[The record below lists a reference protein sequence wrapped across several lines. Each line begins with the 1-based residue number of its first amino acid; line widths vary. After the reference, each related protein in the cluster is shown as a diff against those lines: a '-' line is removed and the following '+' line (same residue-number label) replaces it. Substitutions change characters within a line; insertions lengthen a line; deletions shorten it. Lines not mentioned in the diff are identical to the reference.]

1 MEYEAETQS
10 PSSIRRRRRKIS
22 NAYLGQLHA
31 RIKALETQLQA
42 TQSSRTEE
50 QLYVPDGARQEGSQ
64 SPFQNPLPDPSMPPP
79 ASVASQDSRQP
90 QNIRQ
95 DPVSEDLTNTLVTS
109 EPQIKVHRYGHPA
122 YLGHSSTL
130 SFSRNVRNLLQRSSP
145 IADPGSAS
153 VERQDIS
160 YTTNLP
166 PIALDL
172 ASIPLPRLSYAEY
185 LTNTVVTHLGSL
197 YSLFE
202 PEAFLRK
209 LRAFYSERT
218 KGRVPDATLW
228 HIQMLLVLAF
238 GKSILSREHCEKG
251 PSGMAYFTHAI
262 EAMPDIRRLYE
273 NPLLSIEILCLVA
286 LFMHATDLL
295 QESYVTIGQALRMS
309 VTNVMNKLFPEALR
323 PPNVEYLRRL
333 WWTVYCIDRKSAA
346 MLGSPSV
353 MRDDDISIPFPD
365 IREGDD
371 AQNAFAIHVGISSHL
386 GKILDVI
393 YGIHGEQRNFLIEVK
408 AILSRL
414 AETSSVLRQHLCL
427 DLQQTTESV
436 NREAATLHLLLHQC
450 VILTV
455 RPVLFSLL
463 KPLLSADTPASSNTP
478 PLSPAFES
486 MLRMCID
493 SAIHILK
500 IMSLLRHQMM
510 CDIFL
515 PYDIDA
521 VFSAAFALIL
531 VDIIRPANEL
541 LWDLPQVM
549 SLLDEYVSRHVV
561 PAQAYRA
568 DLVQLLELH
577 NKIRGR
583 DGSHFANTSDA
594 GAVGQNSN
602 LSGYAIAHP
611 GQSPDPVWSRIKDGG
626 DGFVQPHPEAILSVI
641 DDLDV
646 EGTDILD
653 TTLLDGGWMWELDDL
668 STDP

>member
-1 MEYEAETQS
+1 
-10 PSSIRRRRRKIS
+10 
-22 NAYLGQLHA
+22 
-31 RIKALETQLQA
+31 
-42 TQSSRTEE
+42 
-50 QLYVPDGARQEGSQ
+50 
-64 SPFQNPLPDPSMPPP
+64 MPPP
-79 ASVASQDSRQP
+79 ASVASHASQDSRQL
-90 QNIRQ
+90 QNIHQ
-95 DPVSEDLTNTLVTS
+95 DPVSEHLTNTLVTS
-109 EPQIKVHRYGHPA
+109 EPQIKVHRYGHP
-122 YLGHSSTL
+122 
-130 SFSRNVRNLLQRSSP
+130 
-145 IADPGSAS
+145 
-153 VERQDIS
+153 
-160 YTTNLP
+160 
-166 PIALDL
+166 
-172 ASIPLPRLSYAEY
+172 
-185 LTNTVVTHLGSL
+185 
-197 YSLFE
+197 
-202 PEAFLRK
+202 
-209 LRAFYSERT
+209 
-218 KGRVPDATLW
+218 
-228 HIQMLLVLAF
+228 
-238 GKSILSREHCEKG
+238 
-251 PSGMAYFTHAI
+251 
-262 EAMPDIRRLYE
+262 
-273 NPLLSIEILCLVA
+273 
-286 LFMHATDLL
+286 
-295 QESYVTIGQALRMS
+295 GQALRMS

-323 PPNVEYLRRL
+323 PSNVEYQRRL

-353 MRDDDISIPFPD
+353 MRDDDVSIPFPD

-371 AQNAFAIHVGISSHL
+371 AQNAFAIHVRISSHL

-414 AETSSVLRQHLCL
+414 ADTSSVLRQHLCL
-427 DLQQTTESV
+427 DVQQSRESV

-463 KPLLSADTPASSNTP
+463 KPLLNPDTSSSSNTQP
-478 PLSPAFES
+478 SSPAFES

-493 SAIHILK
+493 SAIHIVK
-500 IMSLLRHQMM
+500 IMSLLKHQMM

-583 DGSHFANTSDA
+583 DGSHLANTGDA

-611 GQSPDPVWSRIKDGG
+611 GQSPDPVWSRIKNAG

-646 EGTDILD
+646 EGTDLLD